1 MTPNQKL
8 WVREKLVC
16 FKAAG
21 AVRFHHGACIG
32 SDEQAARIA
41 KDLGY
46 YIVAHPGYN
55 PRNPEG
61 RMYRSNFVGNDEVRE
76 EKPFIARDHD
86 IVDETDHMIATP
98 ISEIEEVRSGTWSTI
113 RFARKHQKPIE
124 IVYPDPEEK

>member
-1 MTPNQKL
+1 MTSRQKFE
-8 WVREKLVC
+8 VRRLLVQY
-16 FKAAG
+16 KNEG
-21 AVRFHHGACIG
+21 ATIFAHGLCIG

-46 YIVAHPGYN
+46 YIVAHPGFS

-61 RMYRSNFVGNDEVRE
+61 RMYRSNFTGNDEVRE

-98 ISEIEEVRSGTWSTI
+98 ISEIEEIRSGTWTTV
-113 RFARKHQKPIE
+113 RYARKKNKPIE
-124 IVYPDPEEK
+124 IVYPETV